1 MQRGGKGNR
10 FSGSALTVTQLCW
23 FFDRERQ
30 MSWLV
35 VNFVTYEAMSEVCF
49 SKALLL
55 LKTKQIFQNAGFASL
70 NKVLSRVSFLGL
82 FP

>member
-1 MQRGGKGNR
+1 MP
-10 FSGSALTVTQLCW
+10 
-23 FFDRERQ
+23 
-30 MSWLV
+30 WLV

-49 SKALLL
+49 LKALLL
-55 LKTKQIFQNAGFASL
+55 LKTKQIFQNVAFASL